1 MQFAFS
7 SNAFKQHSL
16 PEAIR
21 FISEAGYAGIEIMC
35 DRPHAWPEDISK
47 DEIMRIRDLFH
58 ENGLRVSNVSAFMMC
73 AIEDFLHP
81 SWIEPDK
88 AYRELR
94 IQHTLKC
101 IDIAAQLGALTVSTE
116 PGGPLADGMDR
127 SIAMEMFMEG
137 LSRAVSHAKEKGIT
151 LLIEPEPH
159 LLIETSDQFLAFAN
173 AFGSKDIGLNFDIG
187 HAYCV
192 GEDPAEKI
200 PALKNFI
207 RHFHLEDTPENREHR
222 HIMLGEGGID
232 IKGVLNTIDGISYKG
247 FITVELYTYQDCAPQ
262 IARQSRCYLDRLGW

>member
-1 MQFAFS
+1 MRFAFS
-7 SNAFKQHSL
+7 SNAFKKHSL

-35 DRPHAWPEDISK
+35 DRPHAWPGDISR
-47 DEIMRIRDLFH
+47 DELKSIRALLH
-58 ENGLRVSNVSAFMMC
+58 ENGLSVSNISAFMMC
-73 AIEDFLHP
+73 AVQDFLHP

-101 IDIAAQLGALTVSTE
+101 IDIAAGLGCRTVSTE
-116 PGGPLADGMDR
+116 PGGPLDGMDR

-137 LSRAVSHAKEKGIT
+137 LTRAVTHAKEQGVS

-159 LLIETSDQFLAFAN
+159 LLIETSDQFLEFAS
-173 AFGSKDIGLNFDIG
+173 AFGAGNIGLNFDIG

-200 PALKNFI
+200 PALKEFI
-207 RHFHLEDTPENREHR
+207 GHFHLEDIPQNREHR
-222 HIMLGEGGID
+222 HIMFGEGGID
-232 IKGVLNTIDGISYKG
+232 IKGVLNAIDGIGYTG
-247 FITVELYTYQDCAPQ
+247 FVTVELYTYQDCAPQ
-262 IARQSRCYLDRLGW
+262 IARLARGYLDRLGW